1 VKRGLFEFVVFFV
14 VGDFSAVFAEFVQQK
29 LFRGFHLIFLRDVI
43 AVLTNH
49 ANESYFDSV
58 FSFFSHTS
66 DYTLSEA
73 EFK

>member
-1 VKRGLFEFVVFFV
+1 M
-14 VGDFSAVFAEFVQQK
+14 FAEFVQQK
-29 LFRGFHLIFLRDVI
+29 LLWGFHLVFLRDVI
-43 AVLTNH
+43 AVLANH
-49 ANESYFDSV
+49 ADEPYFDSV